1 MKTVFADAFYF
12 VGLLNR
18 ADQHH
23 TKVVA
28 AARQLRDDVLTT
40 EWVLAE
46 FADALAESA
55 SRRLVPQFIRD
66 LEQDPKVKIIRAS
79 TDLFRRGLQ
88 LYGERP
94 DKDWSL
100 TDCTS
105 FVTMNDAEIREAL
118 TGDQD
123 FEQAGFTALLKS

>member
-23 TKVVA
+23 ARVVA
-28 AARQLRDDVLTT
+28 AARQLRDDLLTT

-55 SRRLVPQFIRD
+55 SRRLVAQFVRD

-79 TDLFRRGLQ
+79 TDLFRRGVQ
-88 LYGERP
+88 LYDDRP

-100 TDCTS
+100 TDCIS
-105 FVTMNDAEIREAL
+105 FVVMSDEGIREAL
-118 TGDQD
+118 TGDQH
-123 FEQAGFTALLKS
+123 FEQAGFTALLRR